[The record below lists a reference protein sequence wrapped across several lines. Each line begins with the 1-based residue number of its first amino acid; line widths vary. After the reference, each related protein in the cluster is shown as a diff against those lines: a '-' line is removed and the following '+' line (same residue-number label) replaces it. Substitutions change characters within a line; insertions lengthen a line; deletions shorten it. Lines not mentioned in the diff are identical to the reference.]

1 MNRRKNS
8 VGYWVGLV
16 AVAAAVLLGST
27 MTRVAHAAGM
37 LIADG
42 GLGGQLEIKQHDV
55 RVTVNNGIAVTQ
67 VEQVFL
73 NKENRVVEAL
83 YTFPV
88 PNGASVSNFSM
99 WINGREMVGEVVEK
113 KRAREIYDSYKQ
125 KRRDPGLL
133 EQVDYKRFEMR
144 IFPIAAGAEQR
155 VSITYSQELDYD
167 HDTATYVY
175 PLATVATSQGQP
187 QNAARF
193 SLSLEAKSEVPIVEM
208 NSPSHGDEFA
218 VAKHSDQYWQ
228 ASLERRQGDLSR
240 DLVVV
245 YKMERAR
252 TGIDFV
258 ASKHPAEDGYFLLT
272 LTAGKELEGATFGSD
287 YVFVLDASGSM
298 ADDGKLAT
306 SRRSIEHFIAALD
319 EQDQVELVSFNIQAT
334 TLFGSLRRATDETRK
349 LAEEFLTAQRAS
361 GGTILRPALDIAYRY
376 HQSDRPLNVVILSD
390 GMTEQAEQ
398 AELIQLI
405 KQRPAGVTVFCVGVG
420 NEVNRPLLEQLANEA
435 GGLAAFV
442 SAGDDFERQ
451 AQAFRRKLTRPAAKQ
466 VQLTF
471 DGGQVYDLEPPV
483 LPNLYYGQPVRLY
496 GRYRDSGV
504 AKLRI
509 QAEVLGSPLDQTV
522 ELMLPASE
530 ESNPQIDRMWA
541 SHRVD
546 RLLDKQRA
554 GASED
559 QINEVIR
566 LCEGYSIVSQYA
578 SFLVLEN
585 DAEYQRWQIARLNA
599 TRVERDREAQVA
611 LRKKLDDMRQQASAQ
626 LGPQEPAE
634 QALASAANDSPA
646 AATQPGV
653 SSPAQAWPTPSPA
666 SRGADLNVPMSQP
679 SHGGGG
685 GGGAIDPLTAL
696 LGLGLAGLGFAARR
710 RKQRA
715 SESST

>member
-1 MNRRKNS
+1 MT
-8 VGYWVGLV
+8 W
-16 AVAAAVLLGST
+16 LLST
-27 MTRVAHAAGM
+27 RW
-37 LIADG
+37 
-42 GLGGQLEIKQHDV
+42 K
-55 RVTVNNGIAVTQ
+55 
-67 VEQVFL
+67 
-73 NKENRVVEAL
+73 
-83 YTFPV
+83 
-88 PNGASVSNFSM
+88 
-99 WINGREMVGEVVEK
+99 
-113 KRAREIYDSYKQ
+113 
-125 KRRDPGLL
+125 
-133 EQVDYKRFEMR
+133 
-144 IFPIAAGAEQR
+144 
-155 VSITYSQELDYD
+155 
-167 HDTATYVY
+167 
-175 PLATVATSQGQP
+175 
-187 QNAARF
+187 
-193 SLSLEAKSEVPIVEM
+193 
-208 NSPSHGDEFA
+208 
-218 VAKHSDQYWQ
+218 
-228 ASLERRQGDLSR
+228 
-240 DLVVV
+240 
-245 YKMERAR
+245 RAR
-252 TGIDFV
+252 TGVDFV
-258 ASKHPAEDGYFLLT
+258 TSKHQEEDGYFLLT
-272 LTAGKELEGATFGSD
+272 LTAGKELEGSTFGSD

-319 EQDQVELVSFNIQAT
+319 EQDQVELVTFNIQAT
-334 TLFGSLRRATDETRK
+334 TLFGSLRPATAETRK
-349 LAEEFLTAQRAS
+349 LAEEFLTSQRAS
-361 GGTILRPALDIAYRY
+361 GGTILRPALDVAYRY
-376 HQSDRPLNVVILSD
+376 RQSDRPLNVVILSD

-522 ELMLPASE
+522 ELTLPASD

-541 SHRVD
+541 SHRVE

-585 DAEYQRWQIARLNA
+585 DAEYQRWQIARRNV
-599 TRVERDREAQVA
+599 TRVERDRAAQVA
-611 LRKKLDDMRQQASAQ
+611 LRKKLDELRQQASAQ

-634 QALASAANDSPA
+634 QALASAASDSPAA

-653 SSPAQAWPTPSPA
+653 SSPAQTWPTSPPS
-666 SRGADLNVPMSQP
+666 SRGADLNVPVGEP
-679 SHGGGG
+679 SLGGGGGG

-710 RKQRA
+710 RKQRQCRP
-715 SESST
+715 E